1 LKKIDWSTQE
11 EVRLLERAGIN
22 RVVLLSRGA
31 LEQLVWT
38 GNNFMGD
45 VVLEKKEWYVVLR
58 TPEEMEKPKDECW
71 SALNAVLNDQCN
83 ELLWFIFHTCEN
95 HKNKDNLVEKLDA
108 YMDIKTGCVTRTVG
122 PYMKQVFNI
131 DDADNWMLH

>member
-95 HKNKDNLVEKLDA
+95 HKNKDLLVATLDT
-108 YMDIKTGCVTRTVG
+108 YMDIKTGCVTRRVG